1 MMIIHTLCATS
12 QAVSC
17 LERQSTID
25 TNSLFLDNGRTEHL
39 YGAMVGGNDRYER
52 CSSLSRCRKLSVH
65 YKINSFK

>member
-1 MMIIHTLCATS
+1 MIIHTLCATS

-17 LERQSTID
+17 LERQLTID

-39 YGAMVGGNDRYER
+39 YGAMVGDNDRYER

-65 YKINSFK
+65 YNINSFK